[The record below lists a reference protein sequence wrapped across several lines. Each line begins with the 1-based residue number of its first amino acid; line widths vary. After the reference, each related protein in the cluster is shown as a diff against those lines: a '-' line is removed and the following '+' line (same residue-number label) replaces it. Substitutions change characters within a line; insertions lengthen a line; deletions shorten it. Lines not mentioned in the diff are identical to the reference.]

1 MAAGTGPGWR
11 PPASRRS
18 HREKAPRSAPPRR
31 HGRGSGTSRPRAG
44 PSGGSP
50 QQHAWGMGSSRLP
63 YSLLGKAVVLKRIH
77 FYNNPHGFA
86 ASRPPHSVPQP
97 PGALAAALPCHGL
110 LRVVQR
116 KKMQPCNHHVRSWRL
131 TLQYFIFIIFFQA
144 RWIIKIYI
152 KPSSQQDCKSLLA
165 ITRLAPAVERTHVC
179 GETNTAAIS
188 ISQHHRET
196 IQDRKSHILS
206 I

>member
-1 MAAGTGPGWR
+1 MAAACLPPQPSREGAALR
-11 PPASRRS
+11 P
-18 HREKAPRSAPPRR
+18 APPPWPGQR
-31 HGRGSGTSRPRAG
+31 HLTAPGRALRGLPSAARVRDGEQPAPFFPPREG
-44 PSGGSP
+44 CC
-50 QQHAWGMGSSRLP
+50 
-63 YSLLGKAVVLKRIH
+63 LKRIH

-144 RWIIKIYI
+144 R
-152 KPSSQQDCKSLLA
+152 
-165 ITRLAPAVERTHVC
+165 
-179 GETNTAAIS
+179 
-188 ISQHHRET
+188 
-196 IQDRKSHILS
+196 
-206 I
+206 